1 MIAPGV
7 TTGELDDAAAETI
20 RDAGAA
26 ASFLGYRGYP
36 ASICASV
43 NDEVLHGIPGRREL
57 RDGDIVSIDV
67 GVMLDGFHA
76 DAAFTQGVG
85 EIDAEA
91 ARLIKVTELAFW
103 RGIATLTPG
112 ERLGDMAAAIQ
123 SCVEEAGFSVVR
135 DYAGHGVGRS
145 LHEDPSAPNWGSAG
159 SGSLVREGMTLAIE
173 PMVTTG
179 SPEVRVLED
188 GWTVVTVDGGLAAHF
203 EHTVAIASGG
213 RMVLTTPAVVV
224 V

>member
-1 MIAPGV
+1 
-7 TTGELDDAAAETI
+7 
-20 RDAGAA
+20 
-26 ASFLGYRGYP
+26 
-36 ASICASV
+36 
-43 NDEVLHGIPGRREL
+43 
-57 RDGDIVSIDV
+57 
-67 GVMLDGFHA
+67 
-76 DAAFTQGVG
+76 
-85 EIDAEA
+85 
-91 ARLIKVTELAFW
+91 
-103 RGIATLTPG
+103 
-112 ERLGDMAAAIQ
+112 MAAAIQ